1 MSATALL
8 TCAALALAGL
18 ARAGTCVPCGATG
31 WDHALDEFPA
41 LPNEQDDTARIQRA
55 IDATPSGVLY
65 VPKGLYRVSSP
76 IVVTNLCSL
85 DLHRA
90 VIATGGSVVY
100 RERSM
105 AHLKQLGNVFFLDV
119 PLEVILERIAMN
131 PDRGIAIAPGQ
142 TIGDLFREREALYRK
157 YADFRIDASG
167 LNAQEC
173 AWLIIDSW
181 RRNCPETPEI

>member
-1 MSATALL
+1 MSQLL
-8 TCAALALAGL
+8 PPPKSFESNIVIIGMAGAGKTTVGKLCAREL
-18 ARAGTCVPCGATG
+18 G
-31 WDHALDEFPA
+31 WAFADTDYLIEAAYGMDLQHVTDSMSKDEFLDIEA
-41 LPNEQDDTARIQRA
+41 EHI
-55 IDATPSGVLY
+55 
-65 VPKGLYRVSSP
+65 
-76 IVVTNLCSL
+76 CSL

-131 PDRGIAIAPGQ
+131 PDRGIAITPGQ